1 MNSQI
6 KDKFSKTSD
15 GETKNHQAFAMEE
28 SRLKKAKE
36 ICEKTGNCIDYQKL
50 GGEKR
55 HKEIENIVH
64 SNQNVNQIKKEVG
77 MKAGR
82 ENEFKKNHGK
92 DKHNTNPTGVR
103 LPRFTGSVSKLI
115 SSNKPVYKESLDK
128 EISKMKYL
136 IEYMNNNK
144 K

>member
-6 KDKFSKTSD
+6 KDKLSKTSD

-36 ICEKTGNCIDYQKL
+36 LCEKTGDCSGYQKL

-55 HKEIENIVH
+55 HKEVENIVH
-64 SNQNVNQIKKEVG
+64 SNQNVNKIKKEVG

-82 ENEFKKNHGK
+82 ENEFKKNHTK
-92 DKHNTNPTGVR
+92 DRDNANPTGVR
-103 LPRFTGSVSKLI
+103 LPRFTGSVSRLV
-115 SSNKPVYKESLDK
+115 STDKPIYKESLEK

-136 IEYMNNNK
+136 IEYMNNNTK
-144 K
+144 